1 MEEITTE
8 LFGTELIDSTDLIQL
23 VFRFLFNGVFLF
35 ILVRLLYYPSQ
46 KRKDF
51 LFTFMIL
58 NILIF
63 FISFLL
69 SSVKLQLG
77 FAFGLFA
84 VFSVLRYRTEALP
97 IKEMTYLF
105 TVIGLAVIN
114 AVSNKKISWAELMF
128 TNMAIVG
135 TVFVLEKLWLLRHET
150 QRMVIYDNL
159 ELLKPENGERLLE
172 DLHQR
177 TGLRVTRYRIERF
190 DLLRDVANISIYYF
204 EDGNTGYQKAAG
216 GDDDDED

>member
-35 ILVRLLYYPSQ
+35 ILVRLHYYPSQ

-58 NILIF
+58 NIRIF

-204 EDGNTGYQKAAG
+204 EDGNTGYQKPAG